1 MNTDDAL
8 FTSSC
13 TSIHLRYFDGLR
25 GSVMDRTSA
34 NWHVMPRL
42 HALALEPRLMFD
54 GAAAASTDPQ
64 HHANATDGGH
74 REATEARTDN
84 AVRPATQAEPT
95 PPAPASATR
104 ELLVIDSRL
113 QGAELLAA
121 AAAPDARVLMV
132 HPGEDGLQAISQAL
146 SGLGRVDSIQILS
159 HGAPGS
165 FQLGSTQFNADDASL
180 AQALGSWKGAL
191 SADADILLYG
201 CRIGEGIEGQRLV
214 QRLANWTGA
223 DVAASDDDTGAAT
236 AGGDWTLETRAG
248 TIEHALAI
256 DAGVL
261 AHYASLLADAT
272 PTVSLAGGG
281 DVLIGDQFTFT
292 ATFTNPSSQE
302 GYAPYID
309 LFLPATGRDGDDGA
323 SFVSATYLGQ
333 AVTSYVVT
341 FDANGQATHP
351 LQRDTSGQLVVIN
364 AATYGMRAGDQLVVL
379 QLPYASVGADQP
391 AIAVQI
397 TARVSNLAD
406 TAASN
411 GSPDLGIVARGGF
424 QYGNDSLNNPLTDP
438 SRVQAGTSGIQVH
451 PTVITLTQSVDAPEG
466 KTATGQNY
474 GRELTV
480 TATPAPG
487 QTLSNVVLEQDLPP
501 DILVTGI
508 TPPAGGEVTQLV
520 LADGRVVTGQSE
532 IRILLSAGAYVAHY
546 TVEVPS
552 LSAPA
557 SVVVDFYVPQPDA
570 SGNPILD
577 PNTGAPVNIDIA
589 APTAGADWV
598 PLDPR
603 DVGTNGTIELSGTG
617 QPISFVAESIALY
630 KQARYSSDVGYPG
643 PTPGDAFNY
652 TLTLNLSDYYLFGIS
667 QIGQGNFVILD
678 AVGDGQ
684 VLSGT
689 PTMRVSL
696 NGVDYTI
703 ALVTLTTNNPD
714 GSTSVTF
721 DVGLSL
727 RNLFGN
733 PGQLG
738 GDIQDDGILQGATVV
753 IINYTTIIA
762 QAYTTPYPQ
771 SEINEGDTIGNDA
784 TVQASVLLDRINT
797 SGYVATDHDAVTGT
811 VPTSNVDMA
820 VVAVNG
826 GAVPGNGELRPGD
839 TVTFRI
845 GYNLVTGDYE
855 NLVLTSYLPLPLF
868 NVSGISWSQG
878 GGSGQWDFG
887 SANTNGDPTVSVRS
901 GAGNAVIFDFGNWEV
916 NQNNGSRIELVFTL
930 TVGDQPFADLR
941 QLTVLATSDQTTTID
956 QTHLQSAAAA
966 TIESIAEP
974 SLLVYHGVV
983 SSTQGTITGVL
994 GSWNAPGTSG
1004 VPFNGSVTDPLAVN
1018 GDIRG
1023 IDAGDRLRLATALE
1037 NIGGGSAYD
1046 VTTDITLPAGV
1057 EFVGGSLANANLLI
1071 YRGDGSQLVFGVDF
1085 TVSGNRIE
1093 FIDNGGTG
1101 ALAAGRPGSAADASG
1116 ANLVVVTYDVVVS
1129 DGIAASSTLQS
1140 AATLARYASVEG
1152 GSNFTQGD
1160 TERALQQV
1168 AAPTIV
1174 VNYGGGSL
1182 DNGDSTAAHTQGNAL
1197 AIGEAMTYDIVVTLP
1212 EGNTQSLRIQDLIP
1226 DGLRLDMG
1234 FGNGA
1239 GYQLITLASGSGA
1252 LSADFN
1258 GTVVVI
1264 AANGVGGTI
1273 GENGVDGQLVFSR
1286 AQTGA
1291 DNLANNNSFVIRVR
1305 LVADN
1310 NLGNQDGRNLVNSA
1324 QLTYSDPDGDTPNG
1338 TVALDRTVDRT
1349 GGTPNVI
1356 VREPTLIITQVTD
1369 QLPPLGVD
1377 ESVPVTFQ
1385 ITIRNAGVSSDYN
1398 AFDIG
1403 FSDPL
1408 PTQMDGYSILGVTF
1422 SGGASASSATPFVID
1437 NGVLR
1442 VADGVKIDVPAGGS
1456 ILIRVNGTVNDT
1468 AAGLPSFPNTATVSW
1483 SSLDGAVAGERT
1495 GVDGLLNSG
1504 VLNDYRA
1511 ATTLDVPVLRG
1522 VYISRVGG
1530 LPDTVPA
1537 NPTYGPQEDVAIGE
1551 VVRYRAVGVLA
1562 QGVTSEFE
1570 LRITLPNGLGF
1581 INDGTVRIGL
1591 ISNGGLTSDQALVT
1605 GGTLYLDG
1613 DENSDQ
1619 AQPLRVD
1626 LSGGQLSGILDPS
1639 RMQVTTDANGNTVL
1653 VFRLGTLTNTEAD
1666 ADYELFS
1673 VEFSARVLNQASN
1686 AAGALLGVTATE
1698 SAAGAL
1704 LSTSQTVYQ
1713 RVVEPSFSGLD
1724 KRVYAFNPALTATTG
1739 RASID
1744 IGFQQNGGESAFDVV
1759 LTDAFP
1765 GGSNYTFTGLTLDGV
1780 AYAPGNLPAGVT
1792 VDTSNGV
1799 TVRFA
1804 QLDPGTRV
1812 SVRYDVTVPNQSAIP
1827 DSNAT
1832 LTWTS
1837 LPDDFTN
1844 WGGSAVGTAGTA
1856 QGERTGVGG
1865 VPNTYV
1871 LQEGAGL
1878 GVISGTLWDD
1888 TQSATASTVPDG
1900 TGLAGQTVTLVW
1912 GGVDNDLATTADN
1925 QSFSTVTDANG
1936 HFQFGALP
1944 SGVFRIDVPTG
1955 PLNYPQPLGELR
1967 IRIDSDGGVLGQI
1980 GVSLGEGATA
1990 QADAGYVH
1998 QNVAPVNQ
2006 VPGVQNG
2013 QEDVLLPIAGISV
2026 SDIDA
2031 GGGSL
2036 DVLLTVAHGTLSLS
2050 GVPAGVTVT
2059 GSGTASLRLTGS
2071 IADLNAALALLQYLG
2086 NQDYNGNDTLTV
2098 TTSDQGNFGDADG
2111 NGLPGQSTDALTD
2124 VDTVAIVLEPVNDAP
2139 IGVDDEFIAVEAG
2152 GDSNSTPGV
2161 DPAGDMLA
2169 NDIDVDIATNGDS
2182 LSVTAL
2188 RSQNTGNA
2196 ASPLPNNARTALVGQ
2211 YGTLYFY
2218 ADGAFEYEVDNTN
2231 PDVEALRTSSQ
2242 RLFETFF
2249 YDAVDT
2255 GGLGTSAVLT
2265 LIIHGAND
2273 APVGVDDRGDAVEK
2287 GGVANGTGGSDA
2299 TGNVLDNDTDVDSVF
2314 NGETKAAAYVRLG
2327 VETGSGAFT
2336 AIAAGTTSANGTVIT
2351 GLYGTLT
2358 LGADGSYRYVVND
2371 NDAVVQALMAGQ
2383 ELVEHFTYAVR
2394 DTDGLLDL
2402 AQLDIHV
2409 AGANDNPVASDD
2421 VAQAQA
2427 GSTDDDTQESNP
2439 SGNVILQVS
2448 RPGNPL
2454 DDGHD
2459 YDVDG
2464 GDQPNSLLRVIGA
2477 GLGGDVTGTL
2487 VAVDQAS
2494 GVETTIVGLYGT
2506 LYISADGSARYNV
2519 NSDNPDVRALSAG
2532 QTLQDVF
2539 TYEITDTT
2547 GLTDRANITITVHG
2561 ADDPPV
2567 AQDVIDVAQEAG
2579 GVANGTPGEN
2589 PTGDALLNSSDP
2601 DGDPIFVVDIRTG
2614 LDPAGGTQGTV
2625 GTRLRGEYGWLTIQD
2640 NGDYLYEVDN
2650 DDPRVEA
2657 LRTSA
2662 SNVQDVFTFTIGD
2675 TTNRFDSATIRI
2687 IIVGQNDNPVA
2698 QADNADATEAG
2709 GINNTTA
2716 GVDPTGNVLANDTDV
2731 DANDI
2736 RTVVAF
2742 SNSGGA
2748 AGTVGS
2754 ALAGTY
2760 GSLVLG
2766 ADGQYVYRVDNTLAA
2781 VQALRTF
2788 ADTLNETFTYEIA
2801 DRVGARSTATLTV
2814 TIHGQNDAPVLVAD
2828 VATAVEAGGVA
2839 NGTAGTDPTGN
2850 VLAND
2855 SDVDAGDSLVVRA
2868 VQFGGTQVL
2877 AGQSL
2882 AGRYGTLTVNADGSY
2897 AYVVDNSN
2905 ATVQALRTSADTLV
2919 EVFTYQASDLAGA
2932 TGNSTLTITIRG
2944 ANDNPVAM
2952 DDVGFALEKGG
2963 VNNDAPGVAPTGN
2976 LLANDRDVDAN
2987 DTRTLDGI
2995 RTGNEAAGGAFT
3007 AVSGAVVV
3015 SGLYGDLT
3023 VNPDGTYTYVLRDG
3037 DANVQ
3042 ALLPGQVVSEQ
3053 FTYRLHDL
3061 AGAQDAATLTITILG
3076 ANDAPTA
3083 SSFDE
3088 VAVEAGGVDNGTPG
3102 LDPAGSLLA
3111 HLDDVDDGAAALVVT
3126 AFGNGTVEGTVGQRL
3141 QGLYGEL
3148 LLNADGTYQYFVDND
3163 NPLVEALRTN
3173 GDRLFDGFTYTVT
3186 DPHGASASAVIL
3198 VVVHGQNDTPVASD
3212 DFADAFEAGGDENHS
3227 PGVNPTGNVL
3237 LNDSDVDGVGYGET
3251 ARVTAVRTGA
3261 EAGSGTAGTVGVELR
3276 GLYGWLTLNADGSA
3290 RYRLDNEMAAV
3301 QALRGPNDTLEEFFT
3316 YTHTDTAGASDEAT
3330 LTVVIHGANDAP
3342 VPRDDAATA
3351 VEAGGVDNGTPG
3363 VDPTGNVLDNDT
3375 DVDGPQYG
3383 EQLFVVSY
3391 RGDQGATLAGNVLAG
3406 RYGQLVINADGT
3418 FRYTVDNLNA
3428 AVQALRGPGDQLSES
3443 FVYQMRD
3450 AAGLVRSATL
3460 VITLEG
3466 RNDAPKDADD
3476 SLVAVEAGGDGN
3488 ATLGVDPSANVFDN
3502 DVDVDGPQYGETAT
3516 VIAVRT
3522 GAENEAGSAGSVG
3535 VELRGQYGWLTVNA
3549 DGGTHYRLD
3558 NDMAEVQALRGPD
3571 DTLVDRFTYTH
3582 ADTDGATDQATITV
3596 LIRGANDA
3604 PVPLDDAA
3612 IAVEAGGVAN
3622 TTPGVNPTGNV
3633 LDNDSDPDGAQYGE
3647 QLAVVGYQG
3656 AGGGASVGGMLAGLY
3671 GQLVIDADGRY
3682 RYVVDNGNPLVEALR
3697 TPDQQLVERF
3707 TYQVRDAGGLVRSA
3721 TLTLTLQGANDAPVA
3736 RDDQNVA
3743 IDQVPAPQATG
3754 NVLPNDSDVDG
3765 GDALRVIA
3773 VRPGTQDGDVAAGQA
3788 LAGRYGTLVL
3798 QADGSYRYDIDM
3810 GNPEVLAAAG
3820 LGRVLS
3826 DAFTYTIADL
3836 AGATSQAV
3844 LTIQLDI
3851 AAPYI
3856 PPGGNPQYFS
3866 RYDEARP
3873 SPGNLPDVQPAI
3885 FVGPTVERLALER
3898 SLAGNLDPAAG
3909 WRIDPERYRSS
3920 TSTAA
3925 GLGGVSGQFVAR
3937 AVAESRMASAIELAR
3952 FNEREGR
3959 ASLSADGL
3967 LPTPGL
3973 QALTPHGLLHG
3984 DFAPRPSEPAA
3995 RGFSRQLRG
4004 AADERRLPTP
4014 TP

>member
-1 MNTDDAL
+1 
-8 FTSSC
+8 
-13 TSIHLRYFDGLR
+13 
-25 GSVMDRTSA
+25 MDRTSA
-34 NWHVMPRL
+34 TWHVLPRL

-54 GAAAASTDPQ
+54 GAAAAATDSQ
-64 HHANATDGGH
+64 HHANANNAGH
-74 REATEARTDN
+74 REATDARAES
-84 AVRPATQAEPT
+84 AVRPATQADAMPASAT
-95 PPAPASATR
+95 PSATR

-121 AAAPDARVLMV
+121 AAAPDARVLMI
-132 HPGEDGLQAISQAL
+132 HPGEDGLQAITQAL
-146 SGLGRVDSIQILS
+146 SELGQVDSIQILS

-165 FQLGSTQFNADDASL
+165 FQLGSRSIGADDASL
-180 AQALGSWKGAL
+180 AQAVGSWKGAL
-191 SADADILLYG
+191 AADADILLYG
-201 CRIGEGIEGQRLV
+201 CRIGEGVEGQRLV
-214 QRLANWTGA
+214 QNLANWTGA

-236 AGGDWTLETRAG
+236 AGGDWTLETHAG

-261 AHYASLLADAT
+261 SHYASLLADAA
-272 PTVSLAGGG
+272 PTVTLAGGG

-323 SFVSATYLGQ
+323 TFVSATYLGQ
-333 AVTSYVVT
+333 AVNAYVVT

-351 LQRDTSGQLVVIN
+351 LQRDATGQAVVIN

-397 TARVSNLAD
+397 TAHVSNLAD

-424 QYGNDSLNNPLTDP
+424 QYGNDSLNNPTNDP
-438 SRVQAGTSGIQVH
+438 SLVQVGTSGIQVH
-451 PTVITLTQSVDAPEG
+451 PTVITLAQTVDAPEG
-466 KTATGQNY
+466 KTATGENY

-487 QTLSNVVLEQDLPP
+487 QTITNLVLEQDLPP
-501 DILVTGI
+501 EILVTGI

-520 LADGRVVTGQSE
+520 LADGRVVTGPSE
-532 IRILLSAGAYVAHY
+532 IRILLAAGAYVAHY

-570 SGNPILD
+570 SGNAILD
-577 PNTGAPVNIDIA
+577 PNTGAPVTIDIA
-589 APTAGADWV
+589 AATAGAEWV

-603 DVGTNGTIELSGTG
+603 DVGPDGTIDLSGTG
-617 QPISFVAESIALY
+617 QPTSFVAESIALY
-630 KQARYSSDVGYPG
+630 KQAQYSSDVGYPG

-684 VLSGT
+684 VLAGT

-784 TVQASVLLDRINT
+784 TLQASVLLDRINT
-797 SGYVATDHDAVTGT
+797 SGYVATDHDAVSGS
-811 VPTSNVDMA
+811 VPVSHVDMA

-826 GAVPGNGELRPGD
+826 GTVPANGELRPGD
-839 TVTFRI
+839 TVTFRL
-845 GYNLVTGDYE
+845 GYDLVTGDYE
-855 NLVLTSYLPLPLF
+855 NLVLTGYLPLPLF
-868 NVSGISWSQG
+868 NVSGISWAQG
-878 GGSGQWDFG
+878 NGSGEWNFG
-887 SANTNGDPTVSVRS
+887 AGNSNGDPTVSVRS
-901 GAGNAVIFDFGNWEV
+901 GAGNSVIFDFGNWAV
-916 NQNNGSRIELVFTL
+916 NATSGSRIELVFTL

-966 TIESIAEP
+966 TIQSIAEP

-983 SSTQGTITGVL
+983 SSTQGTITGTL
-994 GSWNAPGTSG
+994 GSWNAPGSTG
-1004 VPFNGSVTDPLAVN
+1004 APFSGSVTDPLAVN

-1046 VTTDITLPAGV
+1046 VSTDITLPAGV
-1057 EFVGGSLANANLLI
+1057 QFVGGSLASANLLV
-1071 YRGDGSQLVFGVDF
+1071 YRGDGTQMVLGVDF
-1085 TVSGNRIE
+1085 TVNGNTIE
-1093 FIDNGGTG
+1093 FIDHGGTG

-1129 DGIAASSTLQS
+1129 DIVAASATMQS
-1140 AATLARYASVEG
+1140 AATLTRYASVEG
-1152 GSNFTQGD
+1152 GANFTQGN
-1160 TERALQQV
+1160 TEHALQQV

-1174 VNYGGGSL
+1174 VNYAGGSL

-1212 EGNTQSLRIQDLIP
+1212 EGSTQSLRIQDLIP
-1226 DGLRLDMG
+1226 DGLRLDMS

-1252 LSADFN
+1252 LAADFN
-1258 GTVVVI
+1258 GTLVVF
-1264 AANGVGGTI
+1264 AANGIGGTI
-1273 GENGVDGQLVFSR
+1273 GDNGVDGQLVFSR
-1286 AQTGA
+1286 ADTGA
-1291 DNLANNNSFVIRVR
+1291 DNIANNNSFVIRVR

-1310 NLGNQDGRNLVNSA
+1310 NTGNQDGRNLVNSA

-1338 TVALDRTVDRT
+1338 TVALDRTVDRS

-1356 VREPTLIITQVTD
+1356 VREPTLVITQVTD

-1377 ESVPVTFQ
+1377 EAVPVTFQ
-1385 ITIRNAGVSSDYN
+1385 ITIRNNGVSSDYN
-1398 AFDIG
+1398 AFDLG
-1403 FSDPL
+1403 FSDTL

-1422 SGGASASSATPFVID
+1422 SGGASASSGTPFIIE

-1442 VADGVKIDVPAGGS
+1442 IANGVKIDVPAGGS
-1456 ILIRVNGTVNDT
+1456 IIIRVNGTVNDT

-1511 ATTLDVPVLRG
+1511 AATINVPVLQG
-1522 VYISRVGG
+1522 MYISRVGG
-1530 LPDTVPA
+1530 MTDTAPA
-1537 NPTYGPQEDVAIGE
+1537 DPTYGDYEDVAIGE
-1551 VVRYRAVGVLA
+1551 VVRYRVVGAFA
-1562 QGVTSEFE
+1562 QGVTGSIE
-1570 LRITLPNGLGF
+1570 LRITLAPGLGVV
-1581 INDGTVRIGL
+1581 NDGTLRIGL
-1591 ISNGGLTSDQALVT
+1591 IANGNGLSSDLNLVT
-1605 GGTLYLDG
+1605 GGALYITGNED
-1613 DENSDQ
+1613 SDQ
-1619 AQPLRVD
+1619 AQPLQAD
-1626 LSGGQLSGILDPS
+1626 LGGAQLTGILDMS
-1639 RMQVTTDANGNTVL
+1639 RVSFTTDGNGNTVL
-1653 VFRLGTLTNTEAD
+1653 VISLGTVTNADLD
-1666 ADYELFS
+1666 ADFELFAI
-1673 VEFSARVLNQASN
+1673 EFNARVLNVAAN
-1686 AAGALLGVTATE
+1686 TAGAALAV
-1698 SAAGAL
+1698 SAKEYSAGTQVS
-1704 LSTSQTVYQ
+1704 LSGTVYE
-1713 RVVEPSFSGLD
+1713 RINEPAFSNLD
-1724 KRVYAFNPALTATTG
+1724 KRVYDFNPALTATTG
-1739 RASID
+1739 RASVD
-1744 IGFQQNGGESAFDVV
+1744 IGFLQSGNQPAYDVV

-1765 GGSNYTFTGLTLDGV
+1765 GGSNYTFTGLTIDGV
-1780 AYAPGNLPAGVT
+1780 TYAPGNLPAGVS

-1799 TVRFA
+1799 TVRFD

-1812 SVRYDVTVPNQSAIP
+1812 SVRYDVTVPNQGAVAN
-1827 DSNAT
+1827 SNAT

-1837 LPDDFTN
+1837 LPDDFTS
-1844 WGGSAVGTAGTA
+1844 WGGSPVGGAGTSS
-1856 QGERTGVGG
+1856 GERTGSGG
-1865 VPNTYV
+1865 SPNTYI
-1871 LQEGAGL
+1871 LTEGAGL
-1878 GVISGTLWDD
+1878 GVISGTLWND
-1888 TQSATASTVPDG
+1888 TFSATGSAVPDG
-1900 TGLAGQTVTLVW
+1900 PGLANQEVTLYW
-1912 GGVDNDLATTADN
+1912 AGVDNVLGTVDDKAFIAT
-1925 QSFSTVTDANG
+1925 TDANG
-1936 HFQFGALP
+1936 RFQFGVLP
-1944 SGVFRIDVPTG
+1944 SGVYRVDAPTI
-1955 PLNYPQPLGELR
+1955 PLVYPQPVGELH
-1967 IRIDSDGGVLGQI
+1967 IRIDSDTSTPIGQVAI
-1980 GVSLGEGATA
+1980 TLGEGATG
-1990 QADAGYVH
+1990 QANAGYVH

-2006 VPGVQNG
+2006 VPGRQTG
-2013 QEDVLLPIAGISV
+2013 LEDVLLALPGISV

-2031 GGGSL
+2031 GSGSL

-2050 GVPAGVTVT
+2050 GTPGGVTVT

-2071 IADLNAALALLQYLG
+2071 ITDLNAALAMLQYLG
-2086 NQDYNGNDTLTV
+2086 NQDYNGNDTLTI
-2098 TTSDQGNFGDADG
+2098 TTSDQGNFGDADA
-2111 NGLPGQSTDALTD
+2111 NGTPGQPSDALID
-2124 VDTVAIVLEPVNDAP
+2124 VDTVAIVLDPVNDAP
-2139 IGVDDEFIAVEAG
+2139 IGVDDVFVAVEAG
-2152 GDSNSTPGV
+2152 GDGNTTPGV

-2182 LSVTAL
+2182 LSVTQL
-2188 RSQNTGNA
+2188 RNQNTGNTA
-2196 ASPLPNNARTALVGQ
+2196 GPLPGNARTALVGQ

-2218 ADGAFEYEVDNTN
+2218 GDGAFEYVVDNTN
-2231 PDVEALRTSSQ
+2231 ADVEALRTSSQ
-2242 RLFETFF
+2242 RLFETFL

-2265 LIIHGAND
+2265 IAIHGAND
-2273 APVGVDDRGDAVEK
+2273 APVGVNDRGDAVEK
-2287 GGVANGTGGSDA
+2287 GGVTNGSGGSDA

-2314 NGETKAAAYVRLG
+2314 NGETRAAAYVRLG

-2336 AIAAGTTSANGTVIT
+2336 AIAAGTNSTNGAVIN
-2351 GLYGTLT
+2351 GIYGTLT

-2383 ELVEHFTYAVR
+2383 ELIEHFTYAVR

-2421 VAQAQA
+2421 VADAQA

-2448 RPGNPL
+2448 RPGDPL

-2464 GDQPNSLLRVIGA
+2464 GDQPNTLLRVIGA
-2477 GLGGDVTGTL
+2477 GQGGDVAGL
-2487 VAVDQAS
+2487 LIDVDQAS

-2519 NSDNPDVRALSAG
+2519 NSNNPDVLALSAG

-2539 TYEITDTT
+2539 TYEITDTA

-2589 PTGDALLNSSDP
+2589 PTGDALLNSFDP

-2614 LDPAGGTQGTV
+2614 LDPAGGTQGIV
-2625 GTRLRGEYGWLTIQD
+2625 GQRLRGEYGWLTIQD

-2657 LRTSA
+2657 LRTPA
-2662 SNVQDVFTFTIGD
+2662 SNLQDVFTFTIGD
-2675 TTNRFDSATIRI
+2675 GTSRFDSATIRI
-2687 IIVGQNDNPVA
+2687 VIQGQNDNPVA
-2698 QADNADATEAG
+2698 NPDTADATEAG

-2716 GVDPTGNVLANDTDV
+2716 GVDPTGNVLLNDTDV

-2736 RTVVAF
+2736 RNVIGVST
-2742 SNSGGA
+2742 SGGT
-2748 AGTVGS
+2748 AGTVGA
-2754 ALAGTY
+2754 ALTGTY
-2760 GSLVLG
+2760 GSLVLN

-2781 VQALRTF
+2781 VQALRTY
-2788 ADTLNETFTYEIA
+2788 ADTLTETFNYEIT
-2801 DRVGARSTATLTV
+2801 DRNGARSTATLAITV
-2814 TIHGQNDAPVLVAD
+2814 HGQNDFPVLVAD
-2828 VATAVEAGGVA
+2828 TATAVEAGGVA
-2839 NGTAGTDPTGN
+2839 NGTPGTDPAGN

-2855 SDVDAGDSLVVRA
+2855 TDVDAGDTLVVRG
-2868 VQFGGTQVL
+2868 VQFGSTQVL

-2882 AGRYGTLTVNADGSY
+2882 AGSYGTLTVNADGSY
-2897 AYVVDNSN
+2897 TYVVDNNN
-2905 ATVQALRTSADTLV
+2905 ATVQALRTSANTLV

-2932 TGNSTLTITIRG
+2932 TRNTTLTITIQG
-2944 ANDNPVAM
+2944 ANDNPVAN
-2952 DDVGFALEKGG
+2952 DDLAFAVEKGG
-2963 VNNDAPGVAPTGN
+2963 VNNGDNGVAPGGN
-2976 LLANDRDVDAN
+2976 LLTNDRDVDAN

-3007 AVSGAVVV
+3007 AVGGSVVV
-3015 SGLYGDLT
+3015 SGTYGDLT

-3042 ALLPGQVVSEQ
+3042 ALLPGQVVTEQ
-3053 FTYRLHDL
+3053 FTYRIHDL

-3083 SSFDE
+3083 SSFQE
-3088 VAVEAGGVDNGTPG
+3088 TAVEAGGVDNASPG

-3111 HLDDVDDGAAALVVT
+3111 HLGDVDDGAAALVVT
-3126 AFGNGTVEGTVGQRL
+3126 AFGNGAVDGTVGQRL

-3163 NPLVEALRTN
+3163 NPDVEALRTN

-3198 VVVHGQNDTPVASD
+3198 VVIHGQNDTPVASD
-3212 DFADAFEAGGDENHS
+3212 DFADAFEAGGDDNRT

-3237 LNDSDVDGVGYGET
+3237 LNDSDVDAPGYGET
-3251 ARVTAVRTGA
+3251 ATVTAVRTGA
-3261 EAGSGTAGTVGVELR
+3261 ESGSGTAGTVGVELR

-3290 RYRLDNEMAAV
+3290 RYRLDNDMAAV
-3301 QALRGPNDTLEEFFT
+3301 QALRGPADTLEEFFT
-3316 YTHTDTAGASDEAT
+3316 YTHADASGATDEAT
-3330 LTVVIHGANDAP
+3330 ITVVIHGANDAP
-3342 VPRDDAATA
+3342 VPDDDAATA
-3351 VEAGGVDNGTPG
+3351 VEAGGVDNATPG

-3383 EQLFVVSY
+3383 EQLSVVSY
-3391 RGDQGATLAGNVLAG
+3391 RSGVATTLAGNVLAG

-3418 FRYTVDNLNA
+3418 FRYSVDNLNA

-3460 VITLEG
+3460 VVTIEG
-3466 RNDAPKDADD
+3466 RNDTPKDADD
-3476 SLVAVEAGGDGN
+3476 ALVAVEAGGDAN
-3488 ATLGVDPSANVFDN
+3488 ATPGVDPSANVFDN

-3516 VIAVRT
+3516 VTAVRT
-3522 GAENEAGSAGSVG
+3522 GAENEAGTAGSVG
-3535 VELRGQYGWLTVNA
+3535 MELRGLYGWLTINA
-3549 DGGTHYRLD
+3549 DGSTHYRLD

-3571 DTLVDRFTYTH
+3571 DTLLDRFTYTH

-3612 IAVEAGGVAN
+3612 TAIEAGGVAN
-3622 TTPGVNPTGNV
+3622 TTPGVDPAGNV

-3647 QLAVVGYQG
+3647 QLQVVGYQG
-3656 AGGGASVGGMLAGLY
+3656 AGGSVATGGTLAGLY
-3671 GQLVIDADGRY
+3671 GQLVIDADGHY

-3721 TLTLTLQGANDAPVA
+3721 TLTLTLQGANDNPVA
-3736 RDDQNVA
+3736 RDDQDVA
-3743 IDQVPAPQATG
+3743 IDQLPAPQATG

-3765 GDALRVIA
+3765 GDALSVIA
-3773 VRPGTQDGDVAAGQA
+3773 VRPGADGADVAAGQA

-3810 GNPEVLAAAG
+3810 NNPEVLAAAG

-3826 DAFTYTIADL
+3826 DAFTYTITDL

-3856 PPGGNPQYFS
+3856 PPGGNEDYFS

-3873 SPGNLPDVQPAI
+3873 SIGTLPDVQPAV

-3898 SLAGNLDPAAG
+3898 SLAGDIDPASG
-3909 WRIDPERYRSS
+3909 WRIDPERYRASS
-3920 TSTAA
+3920 SIAA
-3925 GLGGVSGQFVAR
+3925 GLGGVGGQFVAR
-3937 AVAESRMASAIELAR
+3937 AVAESRVASAIDLAR

-3984 DFAPRPSEPAA
+3984 DFAPRTSEPAA

-4014 TP
+4014 

>member
-1 MNTDDAL
+1 
-8 FTSSC
+8 
-13 TSIHLRYFDGLR
+13 
-25 GSVMDRTSA
+25 MDRTSA
-34 NWHVMPRL
+34 SWHILPRQ

-64 HHANATDGGH
+64 HHANATDAGH
-74 REATEARTDN
+74 REATDARAES
-84 AVRPATQAEPT
+84 AVRPATQAEPASAAT
-95 PPAPASATR
+95 PSATR

-121 AAAPDARVLMV
+121 AAAPDARVLMI
-132 HPGEDGLQAISQAL
+132 HPGEDGLQAITQAL
-146 SGLGRVDSIQILS
+146 PQMGQVDSIQILS

-165 FQLGSTQFNADDASL
+165 FQLGSTQFTADDAGL
-180 AQALGSWKGAL
+180 AQALGQWKGAL
-191 SADADILLYG
+191 STDADILLYG
-201 CRIGEGIEGQRLV
+201 CRIGEGVEGQRLV
-214 QRLANWTGA
+214 QNLANWTGA
-223 DVAASDDDTGAAT
+223 DVAASDDDTGATA
-236 AGGDWTLETRAG
+236 AGGDWTLETHVGA
-248 TIEHALAI
+248 IEHALAI
-256 DAGVL
+256 DTGVL

-272 PTVSLAGGG
+272 PNVTLAGGG

-323 SFVSATYLGQ
+323 TFVSATYLGQ
-333 AVTSYVVT
+333 AVTAYVVT

-351 LQRDTSGQLVVIN
+351 LQRDASGQLVVIN

-397 TARVSNLAD
+397 TAHVSNLAD

-424 QYGNDSLNNPLTDP
+424 QYGNDSLNNPTTDP

-451 PTVITLTQSVDAPEG
+451 PTVITLTQTVDAPEG
-466 KTATGQNY
+466 KTATGENY

-487 QTLSNVVLEQDLPP
+487 QTLTNVVLEQDLPA

-532 IRILLSAGAYVAHY
+532 IRILLAAGAYVAHY

-557 SVVVDFYVPQPDA
+557 NVVVDFYVPQPDA

-577 PNTGAPVNIDIA
+577 PNTGAPVTIDIA
-589 APTAGADWV
+589 GATAGADWV

-603 DVGTNGTIELSGTG
+603 DAGTNGTIPLSGSG

-630 KQARYSSDVGYPG
+630 KQAQYSSDVGYPG
-643 PTPGDAFNY
+643 PTPGDSFNY

-667 QIGQGNFVILD
+667 QIGQGNFVIFD

-684 VLSGT
+684 VLAGT

-703 ALVTLTTNNPD
+703 ALVTQTVSNPD

-753 IINYTTIIA
+753 VINYTTIIA

-784 TVQASVLLDRINT
+784 TLQASVLLDRINT

-811 VPTSNVDMA
+811 VPVSNVDMA

-826 GAVPGNGELRPGD
+826 GAVPSNGELRPGD

-845 GYNLVTGDYE
+845 GYDLVTGDYE
-855 NLVLTSYLPLPLF
+855 NLLLTGYLPLPLF

-878 GGSGQWDFG
+878 AGSGQWDFG
-887 SANTNGDPTVSVRS
+887 GGNTNGDPTVTVAS
-901 GAGNAVIFDFGNWEV
+901 GAGNSVVFNFGNWAV
-916 NQNNGSRIELVFTL
+916 NATTGSRIELVFTL

-966 TIESIAEP
+966 TIQSIAEP

-994 GSWNAPGTSG
+994 GSWNAPGTTG
-1004 VPFNGSVTDPLAVN
+1004 TPFSGSVTDPLAVN

-1046 VTTDITLPAGV
+1046 VSTDISLPAGV
-1057 EFVGGSLANANLLI
+1057 QFVGGSLATANLLV
-1071 YRGDGSQLVFGVDF
+1071 YRGDGTQMVLGVDF
-1085 TVSGNRIE
+1085 TVNGNTIE
-1093 FIDNGGTG
+1093 FIDHGGSG

-1129 DGIAASSTLQS
+1129 DLVAASATMQSASTL
-1140 AATLARYASVEG
+1140 TRYASVEG
-1152 GSNFTQGD
+1152 GANFTQGD

-1226 DGLRLDMG
+1226 DGLRLDMS

-1252 LSADFN
+1252 LLADFN
-1258 GTVVVI
+1258 GTVVII
-1264 AANGVGGTI
+1264 AANGIGGTI

-1286 AQTGA
+1286 AETGA

-1310 NLGNQDGRNLVNSA
+1310 NTGNQDGRNLVNSA

-1338 TVALDRTVDRT
+1338 TIALDRTVDRT

-1356 VREPTLIITQVTD
+1356 VREPTLVISQVTD

-1377 ESVPVTFQ
+1377 EAVPVTFQ
-1385 ITIRNAGVSSDYN
+1385 ITIRNTGVSSDYN
-1398 AFDIG
+1398 AFDLG
-1403 FSDPL
+1403 FSDTL
-1408 PTQMDGYSILGVTF
+1408 PTQMDGYTLLGVTF
-1422 SGGASASSATPFVID
+1422 SGGASASSGTPFIIE

-1442 VADGVKIDVPAGGS
+1442 IADGVKIDVPAGGS
-1456 ILIRVNGTVNDT
+1456 IIIRVNGTVNDT

-1504 VLNDYRA
+1504 VLNDYRVA
-1511 ATTLDVPVLRG
+1511 STIQVPVLQG
-1522 VYISRVGG
+1522 MYISRVGG
-1530 LPDTVPA
+1530 MADTAPA
-1537 NPTYGPQEDVAIGE
+1537 DPTYGDYEDVAIGE
-1551 VVRYRAVGVLA
+1551 LVRYRVVGAFA
-1562 QGVTSEFE
+1562 QGVTGSIE
-1570 LRITLPNGLGF
+1570 LRITLAPGLGV
-1581 INDGTVRIGL
+1581 INDGTMRIGL
-1591 ISNGGLTSDQALVT
+1591 IANGNGLSSDLNLVT
-1605 GGTLYLDG
+1605 GGSLYITGNED
-1613 DENSDQ
+1613 SDQ
-1619 AQPLRVD
+1619 AQPLQVD
-1626 LSGGQLSGILDPS
+1626 LGGAQLSGILDMS
-1639 RMQVTTDANGNTVL
+1639 RVSFTTDGNGNTVL
-1653 VFRLGTLTNTEAD
+1653 VISLGTVTNADLD
-1666 ADYELFS
+1666 ADFELFAI
-1673 VEFSARVLNQASN
+1673 EFNARVLNVAAN
-1686 AAGALLGVTATE
+1686 TAGAALAV
-1698 SAAGAL
+1698 SAKEYSAGTQVS
-1704 LSTSQTVYQ
+1704 LSGTVYE
-1713 RVVEPSFSGLD
+1713 RIDEPAFSGLD
-1724 KRVYAFNPALTATTG
+1724 KRVYAFDPALTATTG
-1739 RASID
+1739 RASVD
-1744 IGFQQNGGESAFDVV
+1744 IGFLQSGNQPAYDVV

-1765 GGSNYTFTGLTLDGV
+1765 GGSNYTFVGLTIGGV
-1780 AYAPGNLPAGVT
+1780 NYGPGNLPPGVS
-1792 VDTSNGV
+1792 VDTSNGI
-1799 TVRFA
+1799 TVRFD
-1804 QLDPGTRV
+1804 QLDPGVRV
-1812 SVRYDVTVPNQSAIP
+1812 AVLYDVTVPNQTAIAN
-1827 DSNAT
+1827 SNAT

-1837 LPDDFTN
+1837 LPEDFTS
-1844 WGGSAVGTAGTA
+1844 WGGSSVGTDGTA
-1856 QGERTGVGG
+1856 NGERTGIGG
-1865 VPNTYV
+1865 SPNTYV
-1871 LQEGAGL
+1871 LTEGAGL
-1878 GVISGTLWDD
+1878 GVIRGTLWDD
-1888 TQSATASTVPDG
+1888 TQSATGSTTPDG
-1900 TGLAGQTVTLVW
+1900 AGLAGQTVTLVW
-1912 GGVDNDLATTADN
+1912 GGLDNDLSTTADN
-1925 QSFSTVTDANG
+1925 RSFTTVTDANG
-1936 HFQFGALP
+1936 QYQFGALA

-1967 IRIDSDGGVLGQI
+1967 IRIDTDGGVLGQV
-1980 GVSLGEGATA
+1980 GVSLGEGGTS

-2006 VPGVQNG
+2006 VPGTQTG
-2013 QEDVLLPIAGISV
+2013 LEDVLLSIAGISV

-2031 GGGSL
+2031 GSGSL

-2050 GVPAGVTVT
+2050 AVPNGVTVT

-2071 IADLNAALALLQYLG
+2071 IADLNAALAMLQYLG

-2111 NGLPGQSTDALTD
+2111 NGTPGQPSDALTD
-2124 VDTVAIVLEPVNDAP
+2124 VDTVAIVLDPVNDAP
-2139 IGVDDEFIAVEAG
+2139 IGVNDEFIAVEAG
-2152 GDSNSTPGV
+2152 GDGNNTPGV

-2182 LSVTAL
+2182 LSVTEL
-2188 RSQNTGNA
+2188 RSQNTGNSA
-2196 ASPLPNNARTALVGQ
+2196 NPLPNNVRTALVGQ

-2273 APVGVDDRGDAVEK
+2273 APVGVNDRGDAVEK
-2287 GGVANGTGGSDA
+2287 GGIANGTAGSDA
-2299 TGNVLDNDTDVDSVF
+2299 TGNVLANDTDVDSVF

-2336 AIAAGTTSANGTVIT
+2336 AIATGTDSTNGTVIT

-2371 NDAVVQALMAGQ
+2371 NEAVVQALMAGQ
-2383 ELVEHFTYAVR
+2383 ELIEHFTYAVR

-2421 VAQAQA
+2421 VAEAQA

-2448 RPGNPL
+2448 RPGDPL

-2464 GDQPNSLLRVIGA
+2464 GDQPNSVLRVIGA
-2477 GLGGDVTGTL
+2477 SQGGDVTGTL
-2487 VAVDQAS
+2487 VSVDQTG

-2519 NSDNPDVRALSAG
+2519 NSNNPDVLALSAG

-2579 GVANGTPGEN
+2579 GVANGTPGED
-2589 PTGDALLNSSDP
+2589 PTGDALRNSSDP

-2614 LDPAGGTQGTV
+2614 LDPAGGTQGVV

-2640 NGDYLYEVDN
+2640 DGDYLYEVDN

-2662 SNVQDVFTFTIGD
+2662 SNLQDVFTFTIGD
-2675 TTNRFDSATIRI
+2675 TTDRFDSATIRI

-2698 QADNADATEAG
+2698 NADTADATEAG
-2709 GINNTTA
+2709 GIDNTTA
-2716 GVDPTGNVLANDTDV
+2716 GVDPTGNVLLNDTDV
-2731 DANDI
+2731 DAADI
-2736 RTVVAF
+2736 RTVIGL
-2742 SNSGGA
+2742 SNSGGT
-2748 AGTVGS
+2748 AGTVGA

-2760 GSLVLG
+2760 GSLVLN
-2766 ADGQYVYRVDNTLAA
+2766 ADGQYVYRVDNSLAA
-2781 VQALRTF
+2781 VQALRTY
-2788 ADTLNETFTYEIA
+2788 ADTLTETFTYEIT
-2801 DRVGARSTATLTV
+2801 DRNGARSTSTLTI
-2814 TIHGQNDAPVLVAD
+2814 TIHGQNDFPVLVAD
-2828 VATAVEAGGVA
+2828 TATAVEAGGVA
-2839 NGTAGTDPTGN
+2839 NGTPGTNPAGN
-2850 VLAND
+2850 VLGND
-2855 SDVDAGDSLVVRA
+2855 TDVDAGDTLVVRG
-2868 VQFGGTQVL
+2868 VQFGSTQVL

-2882 AGRYGTLTVNADGSY
+2882 AGLYGTLTVNADGTY
-2897 AYVVDNSN
+2897 TYVVDNSN
-2905 ATVQALRTSADTLV
+2905 ATVQSLRTSANTLV

-2932 TGNSTLTITIRG
+2932 TRNTTLTITIQG
-2944 ANDNPVAM
+2944 ANDNPVAN
-2952 DDVGFALEKGG
+2952 DDLAFAVEKGG
-2963 VNNDAPGVAPTGN
+2963 VGNADAGVAPAGN
-2976 LLANDRDVDAN
+2976 LLTNDRDVDAN

-3007 AVSGAVVV
+3007 AVGGSVVV
-3015 SGLYGDLT
+3015 SGTYGDLT
-3023 VNPDGTYTYVLRDG
+3023 VNPDGTYTYVLRD
-3037 DANVQ
+3037 DDPNVQ
-3042 ALLPGQVVSEQ
+3042 ALLPGQVVTEQ
-3053 FTYRLHDL
+3053 FSYRIHDL
-3061 AGAQDAATLTITILG
+3061 AGAQDIATLTITILG

-3083 SSFDE
+3083 NSFQE
-3088 VAVEAGGVDNGTPG
+3088 VAVEAGGVDNATPG
-3102 LDPAGSLLA
+3102 LDPAGSLLP
-3111 HLDDVDDGAAALVVT
+3111 HIGDVDDGAAALVVT
-3126 AFGNGTVEGTVGQRL
+3126 AFGNGTTEGTVGQRL

-3163 NPLVEALRTN
+3163 NPLVEALRTS

-3186 DPHGASASAVIL
+3186 DPHGASASAVVL
-3198 VVVHGQNDTPVASD
+3198 VVIHGQNDTPVASD
-3212 DFADAFEAGGDENHS
+3212 DFADAFEEGGDNNHS

-3237 LNDSDVDGVGYGET
+3237 LNDSDVDATSYGET
-3251 ARVTAVRTGA
+3251 ATVTAVRTGA
-3261 EAGSGTAGTVGVELR
+3261 ESGSGTAGTLGVELR

-3290 RYRLDNEMAAV
+3290 RYRLDNDMAAV
-3301 QALRGPNDTLEEFFT
+3301 QALRGPGDTLEEYFT
-3316 YTHTDTAGASDEAT
+3316 YTHTDATGASDQAT
-3330 LTVVIHGANDAP
+3330 ITVVIHGANDAP
-3342 VPRDDAATA
+3342 VPQDDAATA

-3383 EQLFVVSY
+3383 EQLYVVSY
-3391 RGDQGATLAGNVLAG
+3391 RSDQAITLAGNVLAG

-3460 VITLEG
+3460 VITVEG
-3466 RNDAPKDADD
+3466 RNDAPVAADD
-3476 SLVAVEAGGDGN
+3476 GLVAVEAGGDAN
-3488 ATLGVDPSANVFDN
+3488 ATPGVDPSANVFDN
-3502 DVDVDGPQYGETAT
+3502 DIDVDGTQYGETAT
-3516 VIAVRT
+3516 VTAVRT
-3522 GAENEAGSAGSVG
+3522 GAENETGTAGTVG
-3535 VELRGQYGWLTVNA
+3535 TELRGLYGWLTINA
-3549 DGGTHYRLD
+3549 DGSAHYRLD

-3582 ADTDGATDQATITV
+3582 ADTDGASDAATITV

-3612 IAVEAGGVAN
+3612 TAVEAGGVSNA
-3622 TTPGVNPTGNV
+3622 TPGVDPTGNV
-3633 LDNDSDPDGAQYGE
+3633 LDNDSDVDGAQYGE
-3647 QLAVVGYQG
+3647 QLQVVGYQG
-3656 AGGGASVGGMLAGLY
+3656 AGGSVAIGATLAGLY
-3671 GQLVIDADGRY
+3671 GQLVIDADGHY

-3707 TYQVRDAGGLVRSA
+3707 TYQVRDTGGLVRSA
-3721 TLTLTLQGANDAPVA
+3721 TLTLTLQGANDNPVA

-3743 IDQVPAPQATG
+3743 IDQLPAPQATG

-3765 GDALRVIA
+3765 GDALSVIA
-3773 VRPGTQDGDVAAGQA
+3773 VRPGADGADVAAGQA

-3810 GNPEVLAAAG
+3810 NNPEVLAAAG

-3826 DAFTYTIADL
+3826 DAFTYTITDL

-3856 PPGGNPQYFS
+3856 PPGGQEDYFS

-3873 SPGNLPDVQPAI
+3873 SIGALPDVQPAV

-3898 SLAGNLDPAAG
+3898 SLAGDIDPASG
-3909 WRIDPERYRSS
+3909 WRIDPERYRASS
-3920 TSTAA
+3920 SIAA
-3925 GLGGVSGQFVAR
+3925 GLGGVGGQFVAR
-3937 AVAESRMASAIELAR
+3937 AVAESRVASAIDLAR

-3984 DFAPRPSEPAA
+3984 DFAPRTSEPAA

-4004 AADERRLPTP
+4004 AADERRLPSP
-4014 TP
+4014 